1 MTKNPVNSL
10 KKIAGLV
17 FLTVYLL
24 VPVRAFSQSTSSLML
39 YDFEN
44 KFDVKKVTVTDAKL
58 KLLTE
63 GKDHLLKV
71 ILGHTDNRPSIKL
84 SMAPRDLSGY
94 LGIAMDIKNLGTV
107 GIGVEA
113 QCYNEGSRQIN
124 RSLVWLEPGETDTLY
139 ITFYRTVASL
149 PAYINNYFKGMFGLP
164 GGFLKHWEIL
174 DLTKIANI
182 DVYKAKT
189 GSDFDITIDNI
200 RAVGKYDLPS
210 EDALK
215 NGFFPFI
222 DKFGQYMHTNWPG
235 KTGSVQDIMAQKADE
250 LKDLSK
256 NPGPSDWDQYGG
268 LKSGPVLQA
277 TGHFRVEKYQNKWW
291 LVDPD
296 GHLFWSQG
304 IDCMIFT
311 QNTSTNGRENY
322 FAQIPQNGDFL
333 LANLMIKYGNVWNAS
348 PRDSAAAIVHKRLR
362 SWGINTIG
370 NWSDRYLYGQKKT
383 PYTATLSS
391 GIPTNMPTTL
401 DEATF
406 RATCASRLA
415 RANIAVTA
423 NDPWCIGYFVDN
435 ELKWPSSNAADVI
448 ETYYKV
454 VQEELKKLAPNKLF
468 LGSRIN
474 DNNVI
479 ALAAAGRHCDV
490 ISINRYDYTITGFT
504 LPQGTDKP
512 VIVGEFHFGALDRGL
527 PHTGLRSVLN
537 QKQRAR
543 VYTNYVNQAL
553 ENPSFVGTHW
563 FQYSDQVYTGR
574 GDGENYQIG
583 FIDICDRPYPELV
596 AASRKIGSYLYSY
609 RLTGNH

>member
-24 VPVRAFSQSTSSLML
+24 APVRAFSQSTSSLML

-44 KFDVKKVTVTDAKL
+44 KFDIKKVTVTDAKL

-63 GKDHLLKV
+63 GKNHLLKV
-71 ILGHTDNRPSIKL
+71 TLGHTDNRPSIKL

-94 LGIAMDIKNLGTV
+94 LGIAMDIKNLETV

-139 ITFYRTVASL
+139 ITFYRTAASL
-149 PAYINNYFKGMFGLP
+149 PTYINNYLKGMFGLP

-182 DVYKAKT
+182 DVFKAKT

-200 RAVGKYDLPS
+200 RAVGKYDLPG

-222 DKFGQYMHTNWPG
+222 DKFGQYMHANWPG
-235 KTGSVQDIMAQKADE
+235 KTRSVQDIMAQKVDE
-250 LKDLSK
+250 LKDLSA

-311 QNTSTNGRENY
+311 QNTPTNGRENY
-322 FAQIPQNGDFL
+322 FTQIPQNGDFL
-333 LANLMIKYGNVWNAS
+333 LANLMIKYGNVWNTS

-370 NWSDRYLYGQKKT
+370 NWSDRYLCGQKKT

-474 DNNVI
+474 DNNAI

-553 ENPSFVGTHW
+553 GNPSFVGTHW

-574 GDGENYQIG
+574 GDGEDYQIG